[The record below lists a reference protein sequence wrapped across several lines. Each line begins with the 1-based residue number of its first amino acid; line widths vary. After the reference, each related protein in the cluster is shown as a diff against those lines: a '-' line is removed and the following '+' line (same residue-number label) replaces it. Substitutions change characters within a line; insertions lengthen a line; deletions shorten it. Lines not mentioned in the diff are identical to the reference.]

1 MSLRRRSRR
10 QVSPAYLIVG
20 EDSYL
25 RSRLREQII
34 AAAVPPEARGMA
46 VAEFSLEE
54 TPLGEVLGRAAMR
67 PLFSPSQVLVLSD
80 LEALGEKQLDQLEKY
95 LEAPL
100 ESTVLVFEAGRLDR
114 RTRAARLLLEVCEV
128 MAAESPEDSA
138 ALQGLLH
145 RWADERGLKLEPEA
159 AEDLVFVVGTD
170 QGRLRSELAKLHAY
184 VGDRGEVSRQDV
196 AALVTPARQFNV
208 FDLADLLAERR
219 RADALVRL
227 RRLLERGQNP
237 VGIVGSLAW
246 LYRQL
251 LQAQA
256 SPSGAPTGKAA
267 QALRA
272 PPSRREQLLRQ
283 ARRFSPQELRAAFAA
298 LLEADLAL
306 KSSPPDP
313 TAVLEALVAQL
324 TPQAGVGERP
334 SR

>member
-10 QVSPAYLIVG
+10 QGSPAYLIVG

-25 RSRLREQII
+25 RSRLREQIV

-46 VAEFSLEE
+46 VAKFSLEE
-54 TPLGEVLGRAAMR
+54 TPLGEVLGRAATA

-80 LEALGEKQLDQLEKY
+80 VEALGEKELDQLEKY
-95 LEAPL
+95 LEAPP
-100 ESTVLVFEAGRLDR
+100 ESTVLVFEVGRLDR
-114 RTRAARLLLEVCEV
+114 RTRAARLLLEVCEL
-128 MAAESPEDSA
+128 MAAESPDDSA
-138 ALQGLLH
+138 AVRALQ

-159 AEDLVFVVGTD
+159 AEELVFAVGSD

-196 AALVTPARQFNV
+196 AALVTPARQFSV
-208 FDLADLLAERR
+208 FDLAGLLAERR
-219 RADALVRL
+219 RADVLVRL
-227 RRLLERGQNP
+227 RRLLEAGESP
-237 VGIVGSLAW
+237 VGIVGLLAW

-256 SPSGAPTGKAA
+256 LPPSAPTWKAA
-267 QALRA
+267 QSLRA
-272 PPSRREQLLRQ
+272 PRSRVEQLLRQ
-283 ARRFSPQELRAAFAA
+283 ARRFSPQELRTAFAA
-298 LLEADLAL
+298 LQDADVAL

-324 TPQAGVGERP
+324 TPP
-334 SR
+334 SEVREPRSR